1 MQGRFTPA
9 YLSIDADA
17 KALQARLDNLED
29 QLKSQVGASERT
41 AFAEAQQEL
50 VSAQAAVDRL
60 RKDVTDNQKQAQQFA
75 THLNDYRAMREDLD
89 HLEGM
94 HRAALDQLAKL
105 QASERERAPRVQLLE
120 AAASSQQP
128 WRPDYQLEAALGVGA
143 ALVFGLFATWF
154 IDFIAGPTP
163 LAPTFIQYPWAP
175 AFLGPEAAMAPRLL
189 HIPDIARL
197 PAPEPPPRELT
208 DAEIA
213 ALVAAATEDARLIAV
228 ALLMGL
234 SAEEIVA
241 LRWDEIDF
249 AAGVIQLGGE
259 AARIVPLDEPMR
271 SLIVART
278 QRPGAAGT
286 VLRGPDGNSL
296 TIDEVARLVLFAAYD
311 AGLDRPQEVTA
322 DALRYTYLSFLLR
335 QGIRAADFDRIVGRV
350 PQTELV
356 AYMQLHSPRARR
368 SIEQI
373 ERLLPALHELAIT
386 GIG

>member
-1 MQGRFTPA
+1 
-9 YLSIDADA
+9 
-17 KALQARLDNLED
+17 
-29 QLKSQVGASERT
+29 
-41 AFAEAQQEL
+41 
-50 VSAQAAVDRL
+50 
-60 RKDVTDNQKQAQQFA
+60 
-75 THLNDYRAMREDLD
+75 
-89 HLEGM
+89 
-94 HRAALDQLAKL
+94 
-105 QASERERAPRVQLLE
+105 
-120 AAASSQQP
+120 
-128 WRPDYQLEAALGVGA
+128 
-143 ALVFGLFATWF
+143 
-154 IDFIAGPTP
+154 
-163 LAPTFIQYPWAP
+163 
-175 AFLGPEAAMAPRLL
+175 
-189 HIPDIARL
+189 
-197 PAPEPPPRELT
+197 
-208 DAEIA
+208 
-213 ALVAAATEDARLIAV
+213 
-228 ALLMGL
+228 
-234 SAEEIVA
+234 
-241 LRWDEIDF
+241 
-249 AAGVIQLGGE
+249 VIHLGGE